1 MWARLAAMRVGANS
15 EGGIMKGFYRQSLW
29 LWMCVICQCGLLS
42 GVANAEDSKRFLPS
56 FVLITADTMRGDVA
70 EVNGG
75 PALTPALEEMA
86 QTGWVFEKCFST
98 SMLTNPSHASIMTST
113 YSVDHGVYSNS
124 RGISDEMDT
133 IAELLKAAGY
143 ATGAVINFPHLNP
156 NVSNLGQ
163 GFDKIIEST
172 SEERGALE
180 MAEVGLKVIM
190 ELRETNKPFFVWIH
204 MTDPHAPYIKS
215 HDYLSPKSPLGV
227 SEAMYRVRKFSPGF
241 QKNNEWFQRV
251 FRNFRRTDV
260 LLKRYVTE
268 VEAVDTAL
276 ARLRDGLGII
286 GASKST
292 YIVFTSDHGEN
303 LGERKQFFHH
313 GGLYRET
320 THVPLLISG
329 PKLEAKRIRELV
341 QTIDIAPTILSMVG
355 TKVPDAMRGWDLKP
369 VVDGLVQGRDVVFS
383 EHIFAQ
389 QVAARSKEGLL
400 VYHRKDSGQ
409 FPAYPIKRGR
419 YEYYDLLRDPDES
432 KRINLRRKTARKL
445 KQSVESFLKGG
456 RKIKTKT
463 PVDQDMASLRAL
475 GYLE

>member
-1 MWARLAAMRVGANS
+1 MMRAFFGQFIRLGVLL
-15 EGGIMKGFYRQSLW
+15 IFQ
-29 LWMCVICQCGLLS
+29 VGLLS
-42 GVANAEDSKRFLPS
+42 GVANAEDQKRILPS
-56 FVLITADTMRGDVA
+56 FILITADTMRGDVA
-70 EVNGG
+70 GLNGG
-75 PALTPALEEMA
+75 PALTPTLNEMA
-86 QTGWVFEKCFST
+86 QNGWVFENCFST

-124 RGISDEMDT
+124 RGISDDMDT
-133 IAELLKAAGY
+133 IAELLKTAGY

-180 MAEVGLKVIM
+180 MAEMGLKVIM
-190 ELRETNKPFFVWIH
+190 DLRETNKPFFVWIH

-215 HDYLSPKSPLGV
+215 HDYLSPKAPLGI
-227 SEAMYRVRKFSPGF
+227 SEAMYRVRKYSPGF
-241 QKNNEWFQRV
+241 QKKNEWFQQV
-251 FRNFRRTDV
+251 FRKFRRTDV

-268 VEAVDTAL
+268 VEVVDAAL
-276 ARLRDGLGII
+276 ARIRDGLGVI
-286 GASKST
+286 GASNST

-329 PKLEAKRIRELV
+329 PKLEAKRSRDLV

-355 TKVPDAMRGWDLKP
+355 AKVPGTMRGRDLKP
-369 VVDGLVQGRDVVFS
+369 LVDGLVKGRDVVFS
-383 EHIFAQ
+383 EHLFAQ

-400 VYHRKDSGQ
+400 VYHRKDSRQ

-419 YEYYDLLRDPDES
+419 YEYYDLLRDPDAS
-432 KRINLRRKTARKL
+432 KRVNLRRKDAREL
-445 KQSVESFLKGG
+445 KKSLKRFLKGG
-456 RKIKTKT
+456 RQIKTRAPT
-463 PVDQDMASLRAL
+463 NQDMASLRAL
-475 GYLE
+475 GYVE